1 MVLYWLIILFI
12 ILIGIPI
19 LVVLIN
25 WHEAKI
31 DPCANTHV
39 TFKTFEKFYNRFP
52 DKWFLGADHVELDYY
67 ISGQDPSAKSF
78 LWLYFKTP
86 IDYFRYRIFKDK
98 YDKEATLEREANNY
112 DEFVQ
117 AFRKLEEWEQK
128 NG

>member
-1 MVLYWLIILFI
+1 MIVWLAIIFI
-12 ILIGIPI
+12 ILVTTPI
-19 LVVLIN
+19 VATLIN
-25 WHEAKI
+25 WREAKN
-31 DPCANTHV
+31 DPCANTYV

-52 DKWFLGADHVELDYY
+52 GKWFLGEDHVELDYY

-86 IDYFRYRIFKDK
+86 IDYFRYRMFKGK
-98 YDKEATLEREANNY
+98 YDKASTLEREANNY